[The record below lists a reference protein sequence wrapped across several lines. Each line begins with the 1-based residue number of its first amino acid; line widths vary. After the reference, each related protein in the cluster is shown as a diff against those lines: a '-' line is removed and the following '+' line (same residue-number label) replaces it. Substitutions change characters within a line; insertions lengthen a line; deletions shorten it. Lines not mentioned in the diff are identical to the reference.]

1 MDPGDSIKQPQARV
15 PVNPTANPLFSGWS
29 LPSEQANFAKGFPLM
44 SRIPFIEARFFS
56 PEDTTYSLEKRF
68 VQHLRDLR
76 SRKLPDT
83 SAGAEGEDS
92 GERAARRRHSTS
104 PSEQDRARI
113 KRRVDLLLERRK
125 AASGMGHLSREHRER
140 LSVFRDGVRLV
151 AIATEH
157 LADELAAELHG
168 EMPWMAPATEA
179 VWHAMRRSV
188 RDGWPGLRLP
198 PMLLDGP
205 PGIGKSHWARR
216 LGQLLTVPTAVVEA
230 TSENASFGVVGSQR
244 GWGSAYPG
252 RVLET
257 ILQAGVAN
265 PILVV
270 DEVEKAGKATSNKGH
285 TFGLAEALL
294 PLLEPMTAKR
304 WNCPYYQVKFDMSW
318 VGWVLTSNNY
328 RLLPEP
334 FLSRCPPVRLRELT
348 RAELSDFVRREGAK
362 RHLSSIAVQVVTEAV
377 DRTCQYGMRIDL
389 RIASRLLQRA
399 EDLER
404 RPVCH

>member
-1 MDPGDSIKQPQARV
+1 MP
-15 PVNPTANPLFSGWS
+15 
-29 LPSEQANFAKGFPLM
+29 
-44 SRIPFIEARFFS
+44 RIPFIEARFFN
-56 PEDTTYSLEKRF
+56 PDDTTYTLEKRF

-76 SRKLPDT
+76 SREQPDT
-83 SAGAEGEDS
+83 SAGAERADISEK
-92 GERAARRRHSTS
+92 AARRRHATS
-104 PSEQDRARI
+104 PSEQERARI
-113 KRRVDLLLERRK
+113 KRRADLLIERRK
-125 AASGMGHLSREHRER
+125 AASGMGHLTREHRDR
-140 LSVFRDGVRLV
+140 LAVLRDGVRLV
-151 AIATEH
+151 AITTEH
-157 LADELAAELHG
+157 QADELAAELHG
-168 EMPWMAPATEA
+168 EMPWMASATET
-179 VWHAMRRSV
+179 VWQAMRRSV
-188 RDGWPGLRLP
+188 REGWPGLRLP

-205 PGIGKSHWARR
+205 PGVGKSHWARR

-334 FLSRCPPVRLRELT
+334 LLSRCPPVRLRELT
-348 RAELSDFVRREGAK
+348 PTEVNDFVRREGAK
-362 RHLSSIAVQVVTEAV
+362 RHLSAIAVQTVTEAV
-377 DRTCQYGMRIDL
+377 DHAYQHGMRIDL

-404 RPVCH
+404 QPVWH